1 MITHVLTNG
10 NAILELEVSDDKDT
24 MTAVFKQADPNIY
37 DEAEFVVTRNPNDPF
52 DLLHDII
59 DQCGFMDNPYFHA
72 DGWELNDAHD
82 CQTQS
87 SGV

>member
-52 DLLHDII
+52 ELLHDII
-59 DQCGFMDNPYFHA
+59 DQ
-72 DGWELNDAHD
+72 
-82 CQTQS
+82 
-87 SGV
+87 